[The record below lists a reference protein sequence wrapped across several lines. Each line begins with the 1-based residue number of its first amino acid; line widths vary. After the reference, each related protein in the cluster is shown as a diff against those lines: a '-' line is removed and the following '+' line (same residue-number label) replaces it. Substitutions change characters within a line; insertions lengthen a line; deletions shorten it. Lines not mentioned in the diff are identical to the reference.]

1 MFTISYSAALI
12 WGAIGVVLLIAELAT
27 ASFILC
33 FIGLGAII
41 VAVTTGL
48 DLTSGIDSQLIVFAV
63 SSVVLMALFR
73 KTARRLFAG
82 SHDMRPEYA
91 GQKIKVIKSIPA
103 GKEGTVEYRGSEW
116 IAFCDDNF
124 TINEG
129 KMVEITAIEGIRI
142 KVKPVL

>member
-12 WGAIGVVLLIAELAT
+12 WGAIGIVLLILELAT

-48 DLTSGIDSQLIVFAV
+48 GLTMGLDSQLIVFAV
-63 SSVVLMALFR
+63 SSVVLMSLFR

-82 SHDMRPEYA
+82 SHDMPPEYA
-91 GQKIKVIKSIPA
+91 GQKIKVVRAISA
-103 GKEGTVEYRGSEW
+103 GKEGAVDYRGSEW
-116 IAFCDDNF
+116 IAFCDENA
-124 TINEG
+124 TINAGET
-129 KMVEITAIEGIRI
+129 VEIIAIEGIRI